1 MTEEENEI
9 MLDLLCK
16 QAVYGLTA
24 EETEQLAQLDSA
36 GYDADSFEI
45 TAAAIGQLDLK
56 AEQMP
61 DHLFAKVMAD
71 ADDYLAK
78 NFNFQEEES
87 EIRETPQREVVRVV
101 ESKSGRSF
109 MDWFGWAVAA
119 AACIALAVNIYTTR
133 NQPTEIVSGQPTQT
147 PTQLEK
153 LDPEQQRLQL
163 VNSPEVVKA
172 DFGKGNVNEIAEV
185 SGDVVWSPKKQAGY
199 LRLKGLPKNDAAK
212 QTYQLWIFDE
222 SQSEKTPIDGGTFDI
237 NSDGEVVIPIDA
249 RLRAQKPAAFAITI
263 EKAGGVVVS
272 DRGKIAALA
281 AVKPNQ
287 S

>member
-1 MTEEENEI
+1 MTNEKNEL

-16 QAVYGLTA
+16 QAVYGLTD
-24 EETEQLAQLDSA
+24 EEKRQLKQLDTS
-36 GYDADSFEI
+36 GYDAVSFEI
-45 TAAAIGQLDLK
+45 TAAVTGMLDLK
-56 AEQMP
+56 VEQMP

-71 ADDYLAK
+71 ADDYWANDL
-78 NFNFQEEES
+78 NFEKKES
-87 EIRETPQREVVRVV
+87 EVREAPQREVQFAGAKPR
-101 ESKSGRSF
+101 GSF

-119 AACIALAVNIYTTR
+119 AACIALAVNIYSTR
-133 NQPTEIVSGQPTQT
+133 NRPAEIATNGAT
-147 PTQLEK
+147 PTPTRLEK
-153 LDPEQQRLQL
+153 LDSRQQRLQL
-163 VNSPEVVKA
+163 INSPEVVKA
-172 DFGKGNVNEIAEV
+172 DFGKGNVKEIVEV
-185 SGDVVWSPKKQAGY
+185 SGDVVWSPEKQAGY
-199 LRLKGLPKNDAAK
+199 MRLTGLPKNDAGK

-237 NSDGEVVIPIDA
+237 NSDGETIIPIDA
-249 RLRAQKPAAFAITI
+249 KLRAQKPAAFAITI

>member
-1 MTEEENEI
+1 MDDKNEI

-24 EETEQLAQLDSA
+24 EETKQLALLDTS
-36 GYDADSFEI
+36 GYDADSFEM

-56 AEQMP
+56 IERMP
-61 DHLFAKVMAD
+61 DHLFAKLMAD
-71 ADDYLAK
+71 ADEHWAK
-78 NFNFQEEES
+78 NYSFDKAES
-87 EIRETPQREVVRVV
+87 DVCGTPQRKIIEIAETKTR
-101 ESKSGRSF
+101 GSF

-119 AACIALAVNIYTTR
+119 AACIALAVNIYSTR
-133 NQPTEIVSGQPTQT
+133 SQPLEIVKDNPTPT
-147 PTQLEK
+147 PTQVEK
-153 LDPEQQRLQL
+153 LDPQQQRLQL
-163 VNSPEVVKA
+163 MNSPEVVKA
-172 DFGKGNVNEIAEV
+172 DFGKGNVKEMAEV
-185 SGDVVWSPKKQAGY
+185 SGDVVWSPEKQAGY
-199 LRLKGLPKNDAAK
+199 MRLKGLPKNDTAK
-212 QTYQLWIFDE
+212 QTYQLWIFDS

-237 NSDGEVVIPIDA
+237 NSDGEVIVPIDA
-249 RLRAQKPAAFAITI
+249 KLRAMTPAAFAVTI

>member
-16 QAVYGLTA
+16 QAVYGLTE
-24 EETEQLAQLDSA
+24 EETRQLAQFETGD
-36 GYDADSFEI
+36 YDPVSFEM
-45 TAAAIGQLDLK
+45 TAAQIGLLDLK
-56 AEQMP
+56 SEQMP
-61 DHLFAKVMAD
+61 DHLLAKITTD
-71 ADDYLAK
+71 ADEYWV
-78 NFNFQEEES
+78 NNNSVETVERES
-87 EIRETPQREVVRVV
+87 PRREVQMAETKVR
-101 ESKSGRSF
+101 GSF

-119 AACIALAVNIYTTR
+119 AACIALAVNIYSTR
-133 NQPTEIVSGQPTQT
+133 NRPGEIVTKGPT
-147 PTQLEK
+147 PPSTQLEK
-153 LDPEQQRLQL
+153 LDPQQQRLQL
-163 VNSPEVVKA
+163 MNSPEVVKA
-172 DFGKGNVNEIAEV
+172 DFGKGNVKEIAEV
-185 SGDVVWSPKKQAGY
+185 SGDVVWSPEKQAGY
-199 LRLKGLPKNDAAK
+199 LRLNGLPKNDAAK

-237 NSDGEVVIPIDA
+237 NSDGEVIIPIDA
-249 RLRAQKPAAFAITI
+249 RLRAHKPAAFAVTI